1 MTLAERLKSPFPFY
15 LNDDRKNTLFILV
28 VSLFVVLFL
37 HVYRPYFEYH
47 IALTI
52 PQKFLFG
59 GVTFVVL
66 FFDIIILPRI
76 FPKAFDPLN
85 WNIGKYTLL
94 TIQHLVIIGII
105 STLLDVYV
113 ICPDRPLIQNIIG
126 ANMQVVLTGIIP
138 VAIIFLFLK
147 NQMLQQNLRSAI
159 SANQELD
166 KIKSLKKENTPKN
179 GTAAPITILSN
190 TTETLTLH
198 LPDLLFIEADDN
210 YATVYWKN
218 GNGINKK
225 LLRANLKSIETQINN
240 SFAIRCHRSF
250 IVNVNAISN
259 ITGNTNGYKLQI
271 LDTDYF
277 IPVARPKG
285 KEVIDKIKQIR
296 NVMELA

>member
-1 MTLAERLKSPFPFY
+1 MSLSERLKSPFPFY

-59 GVTFVVL
+59 GVTFAVL

-94 TIQHLVIIGII
+94 TLQHLVIIGII

-126 ANMQVVLTGIIP
+126 ANMQVILTGIIP

-166 KIKSLKKENTPKN
+166 KIKSLKKEITPKN
-179 GTAAPITILSN
+179 GTTAPITILSN